1 MPSNLA
7 AINDPV
13 VPQFAILELFLPLF
27 PVFTLSTNFPIIAV
41 TLANNL
47 KALLLKETLSR
58 SGNNLSRESISTR
71 LVFPLVVFVPPIL
84 ISFLSENVELAVS
97 LTGSYGGTCI
107 QYLIPLFLV
116 YNARLSVKNLESN
129 QEQLS
134 LRSTENLESSLLDY
148 SFASSTVPRRAL
160 NKTLFIKHFQSSF
173 RGQFWIVFILLWS
186 LLCLVLVS
194 IDHLIFWFDIQI

>member
-1 MPSNLA
+1 MPSNLTA
-7 AINDPV
+7 NNDSV
-13 VPQFAILELFLPLF
+13 VPQFQILELFLPLF

-47 KALLLKETLSR
+47 KALLLRERFSSSR
-58 SGNNLSRESISTR
+58 NNLTRESLSSR
-71 LVFPLVVFVPPIL
+71 LLFPLIVFVPPIL

-116 YNARLSVKNLESN
+116 YNARLSVQKIESSEH
-129 QEQLS
+129 EQLS
-134 LRSTENLESSLLDY
+134 LRSAENLDNLDY

-160 NKTLFIKHFQSSF
+160 NKTLFVKHFQSSF
-173 RGQFWIVFILLWS
+173 RGNFWTIFILLWS
-186 LLCLVLVS
+186 VVCLVLVS
-194 IDHLIFWFDIQI
+194 IDHVVFWFDIQI